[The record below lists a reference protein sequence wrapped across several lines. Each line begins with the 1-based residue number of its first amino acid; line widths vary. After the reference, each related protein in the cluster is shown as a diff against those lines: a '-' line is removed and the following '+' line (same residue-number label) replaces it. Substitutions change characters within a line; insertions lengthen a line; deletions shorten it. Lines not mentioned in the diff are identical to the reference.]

1 MEMDFQTTWPD
12 VRRVGSRSSAVRLEG
27 SAVFDSRWG
36 FTPMARTIWS
46 ADAVVM
52 DIKTWIVEVE
62 VAACIS
68 LGAIIVFTL
77 MVGHTVLMSLARK

>member
-1 MEMDFQTTWPD
+1 MSGGWAADLP
-12 VRRVGSRSSAVRLEG
+12 AVRLEG

-36 FTPMARTIWS
+36 FTPWRAQSGQRMLL
-46 ADAVVM
+46 VM